1 MNVAAILLIRERGRH
16 IVPAVWLDG
25 LVIGLSVAAMAAA
38 LVLAPLL
45 RLEPPPRPVTNLAY
59 PVADLTLLVVLA
71 TVGGATGLRLDP
83 RLALLGSGLALT
95 FLTDVAYLLANLHGS
110 YREGVP
116 LDLGWLLALLPI
128 AAAASLRGPNPGP
141 HGTLHTARIQRAAVA
156 APPPPRSPPWRYS

>member
-1 MNVAAILLIRERGRH
+1 MNVAAMLLMRERGRH

-45 RLEPPPRPVTNLAY
+45 RLEPHTPVTNLAY

-95 FLTDVAYLLANLHGS
+95 FVTDVAYLLANLHGS
-110 YREGVP
+110 YREGEP

-128 AAAASLRGPNPGP
+128 AAAATLRGPNPRP
-141 HGTLHTARIQRAAVA
+141 HGTRAPRRSSGRRSPR
-156 APPPPRSPPWRYS
+156 PPPPRSPPWRYS